1 MEQRF
6 KLIRTICGIWLLLLC
21 VLTFPWGLVYSA
33 PVLLAYAVTRRR
45 SWCSQVAMVVGCV
58 SLLFSVYLLVSY
70 ILWKAAGNFDAQ
82 EPLTLVFIAIWQYL
96 ISAAAMLVTR
106 LFCAGYRNL
115 SSHEGKTSCSLT
127 SHRALKSR
135 NTVNDKK
142 PL

>member
-33 PVLLAYAVTRRR
+33 PVLLAYAVTR

-96 ISAAAMLVTR
+96 ISAAAMLVTW

-115 SSHEGKTSCSLT
+115 SSYEGKTSCSLT